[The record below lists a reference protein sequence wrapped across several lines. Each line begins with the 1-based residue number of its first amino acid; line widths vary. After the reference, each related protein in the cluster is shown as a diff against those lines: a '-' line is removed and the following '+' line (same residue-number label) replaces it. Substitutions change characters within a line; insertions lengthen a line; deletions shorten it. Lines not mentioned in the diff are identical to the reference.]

1 MITRDDVQRLAD
13 TYTTFF
19 SNNNTTALEAE
30 ASFIFECGLDREM
43 DHDTRIWLQ
52 TYLPADVNTRRN
64 LCEQRRRAR
73 VESTTES

>member
-1 MITRDDVQRLAD
+1 MITRNDVQRLAD

-52 TYLPADVNTRRN
+52 TYLPTDVNTRRN

-73 VESTTES
+73 ASSSTES